1 MIRRQV
7 ARLLVKAITVGA
19 DLRTGLS
26 PRSAHQRAL
35 PGEPEDTRLQPI
47 GASPDDVRQLFAAL
61 HYDVLGDEGKTAL
74 CQLLL
79 RSQQTEQALYIAET
93 ILDASARAMALAAVA
108 KAYSAGGDSDT
119 ARAILTQAR
128 RVTKEIG
135 HSEMRH
141 DILRDMSGTVENK
154 LFGIRDKEQA
164 LAGLVEVAQLAAR
177 TERYG
182 IDARTWPEEDD
193 DDPVTRALQ
202 ANFLFRSFTET
213 MAKTKLDSDLKM
225 KEFVQQAVT
234 MAEALAK
241 VKDTIGPPILMT
253 LANRGA
259 EGIAD
264 PPTRVEVLVD
274 VAETQAQLGESAGA
288 RQALISALKDI
299 NLLVERRQ
307 RVAVLAHVAQV
318 QTQLGDTTV
327 ARDAVAD
334 ALMNVRSVN
343 AVEAKVTALRTTAE
357 VLARRGNHGSA
368 LATFGAA
375 RQIALSLDD
384 RDKRVAT
391 LEAITKAQA
400 QHIDIASALHAVN
413 EIPNPEE
420 QDALRQVVA
429 SVQAERQDVDGAIA
443 TLGEIQAPRERVW
456 GFVAIAQAY
465 AKAGDHVASR
475 QAYADALQTVA
486 EIVPSS
492 DGIVLEEKPDL
503 SEATE
508 SSTTLSP
515 QLERTGFI
523 AIIAEAQA
531 KAGDLDGAR
540 NTFALASASVKAI
553 PRRFEQVLA
562 LYGIANEQ
570 TRSGLHQAARDTVS
584 VIMSTAKQ
592 LSVSYRQSS
601 LELVADIQ
609 AQMGDIKAALATANK
624 IVDPY
629 YQSLALSTIAGKQA
643 EAGEFDRALA
653 TMERISEGR
662 TREDTLADIAIVK
675 ARAGDGTDAQADAQ
689 RIEDKKRRAKVL
701 SAVALNLIGRGQGA
715 RAVEVAKQAL
725 RLDEGSSAVIADA
738 LLEADDRE
746 NLKQLV
752 VVCTNNLGE
761 AYGTCG
767 LLAQAYPEQ
776 SSAIAHVLE
785 RFEAD
790 MATLPK
796 A

>member
-7 ARLLVKAITVGA
+7 ARLFVKAITVGT

-26 PRSAHQRAL
+26 PRSARQRAL
-35 PGEPEDTRLQPI
+35 PGEPEDTWLQPI
-47 GASPDDVRQLFAAL
+47 GASPEDVRQPFAAL
-61 HYDVLGDEGKTAL
+61 HRDVLGDEGKTAL
-74 CQLLL
+74 CRLLL
-79 RSQQTEQALYIAET
+79 RSQQTEQALHIAES
-93 ILDASARAMALAAVA
+93 ILDASARAMVLAAVA
-108 KAYSAGGDSDT
+108 KAYSVGGDSDT

-128 RVTKEIG
+128 QVTKEIG

-141 DILRDMSGTVENK
+141 DILRDMTGTVENK

-241 VKDTIGPPILMT
+241 VKDTIGAPILMT
-253 LANRGA
+253 LANRTA
-259 EGIAD
+259 ERIAD

-274 VAETQAQLGESAGA
+274 VAETQAQLGDSAGA
-288 RQALISALKDI
+288 RRALISALKDI
-299 NLLVERRQ
+299 DSFVERRQ
-307 RVAVLAHVAQV
+307 RVAVLSHVAQV
-318 QTQLGDTTV
+318 HAQLGDT
-327 ARDAVAD
+327 AVACNTIAD
-334 ALMNVRSVN
+334 TLMNVRPAN
-343 AVEAKVTALRTTAE
+343 AAEAKANALRTVAE
-357 VLARRGNHGSA
+357 VQAQGREHGSA
-368 LATFGAA
+368 RATFDAA
-375 RQIALSLDD
+375 RRIALSLDD
-384 RDKRVAT
+384 RDKRVTT
-391 LEAITKAQA
+391 LKAIIKAQA
-400 QHIDIASALHAVN
+400 EHIDIASALHTVN

-429 SVQAERQDVDGAIA
+429 SVQAERLDTAGAIA
-443 TLGEIQAPRERVW
+443 TLGEIKAPRERVW
-456 GFVAIAQAY
+456 VFVAIAQAY
-465 AKAGDHVASR
+465 AESGDRVASH
-475 QAYADALQTVA
+475 QAYADALRTVE
-486 EIVPSS
+486 EIFPSS
-492 DGIVLEEKPDL
+492 DVLEEEPDF

-540 NTFALASASVKAI
+540 NTFALASAGVKAI

-584 VIMSTAKQ
+584 AIMSTAKQ

-609 AQMGDIKAALATANK
+609 ARMGDIKAALATVNR
-624 IVDPY
+624 IGDPF
-629 YQSLALSTIAGKQA
+629 YQSHALSTIAGKQA

-653 TMERISEGR
+653 TMGRI
-662 TREDTLADIAIVK
+662 TDAWWREDTLADIAIVK
-675 ARAGDGTDAQADAQ
+675 AKGGDVDSAQADAQ

-738 LLEADDRE
+738 LLKADDRE

-776 SSAIAHVLE
+776 SSAIAHALE